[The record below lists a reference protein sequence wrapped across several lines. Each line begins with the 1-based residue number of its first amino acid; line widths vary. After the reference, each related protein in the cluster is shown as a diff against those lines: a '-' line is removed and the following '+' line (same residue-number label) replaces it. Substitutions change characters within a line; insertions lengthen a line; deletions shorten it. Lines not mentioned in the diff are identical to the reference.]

1 MSYLTKLKSL
11 DSEECPPTELPKVPK
26 GAFDSNGGS
35 HGAHFQKT
43 HSEPALKSR
52 GWTVTYPNGSTVE
65 VFILLADGSCPNRAQ
80 VLMDYVGACDA
91 APIPEGEQ

>member
-43 HSEPALKSR
+43 HSEPAITSR
-52 GWTVTYPNGSTVE
+52 GWTVTYPGGQQVE
-65 VFILLADGSCPNRAQ
+65 VFVLLADGSCPTRAE
-80 VLMDYVGACDA
+80 LLRDFPGATDA
-91 APIPEGEQ
+91 EPIPEGI